1 MQKTKDR
8 IQSNAFSAV
17 FLSGNFKRD
26 DWYIDSG
33 ASVHLTANESWVM
46 NAKYEQNKEIVV
58 ANSEKASVLCC
69 GEVKIT
75 TTTDNHEYDIV
86 VKDVMCV
93 PSLTTNLL
101 SVSQLIKRGNS
112 VSFTEDGCLV
122 HNQKNDLVAT
132 AVMVNGVYRVN
143 LLKQECLA
151 ASVESVMIWHRR
163 LGHVNKDYLNQMPN
177 AVQGM
182 SLKEKADISKSSCT
196 TCCEG
201 KQCRLPFKSTGHQS
215 SNVLDIVHTDI
226 WTNGKCVS
234 WGSRYFLLFVDDY
247 SRMTFV
253 YFLKHKNEALKYF
266 KIFKAHVENQTK
278 RTIKVLRSDNG
289 LEYCN
294 KEFADYM
301 NKFGI
306 IHQKSNL
313 YTPQQNGLCERFNRT
328 IVEKA
333 RCLLFDANLSKEF
346 WAEATNTAVYLQNR
360 IVAATLDNK
369 TPFEL
374 WTGSKPDISH
384 IRIFGSTVMVHV
396 AKEKRRKWDKKAV
409 KCILMGYPDNIK
421 GYRVYNPETRNISTS
436 RDVIIIEK
444 ESKPEHFIEVQ
455 DQDID
460 SVGECKNPDDTEQQ
474 ETDSITNN
482 SESSVDS
489 FQDVNDETYVPTDY
503 EDSDSILKDDGNR
516 SPQCLNKRIRKV
528 PDRYGF
534 SNLCVDNET
543 YVDAAGLSLHD
554 ALNGPER
561 TQWESAMSEELQ
573 CFKDNDAWELS
584 DPPKD
589 GTVVQCK
596 WVLCK
601 KYDSENKVR
610 FRARLVAKGY
620 SQIEGVD
627 FTETFSPVVRHTT
640 LRLLFALSVQ
650 LGLSTTHLDVTTAF
664 LNGTLDKTIYMKI
677 PKGFSEK
684 TQNGQVLKLK
694 KAIYGLK
701 QSSRAWYKKVDECLL
716 NMGYVK
722 SKIEPCM
729 FTKMSQ
735 GQKTIVTLFVDDF
748 FVFSNDVK
756 ETNYLKHALA
766 SKFKIKDLGEIR
778 KCLGVNNY
786 GLKYSA
792 DGSSILEGFVDADW
806 GANTIDRRSYTG
818 VCFTLSGCVISW
830 ETRKQ
835 KTVALS
841 SSEAEYMAITEACK
855 EAVYLRNLQKLK
867 TQSEE
872 LIKTM
877 ALNFMNRNYVKQTPV
892 NQINPNQ
899 TEEHL
904 ELKRIH
910 LGKRH
915 KLLTYLYTCAAND
928 DNALAYC
935 LRKPH
940 VTRTLSSIDDCKT
953 NACILCRNNQ
963 NFFHGAATSR
973 QSFVMHSSCG
983 ASGGIKRWDFTRAA
997 SATNIPLQDVS
1008 MEEQDN
1014 SLTVHSLH
1022 SSATQISAEKKLY
1035 LDQLLSKAIFVT
1047 GSQFSIVEHP
1057 LWITFFN
1064 EIQPSYK
1071 LPTRKAIS
1079 TTHLEVIYN
1088 EMVKAITEELK
1099 STNDLHV
1106 QCDGWSN
1113 QRNEGIINFIIAKP
1127 EPFFVKSLNTLTNR
1141 HTSQYLSQEI
1151 IKVMEIY
1158 GGDKFVTLIGDNVNS
1173 IQKAFQ
1179 MVKNTYTHV
1188 LPLRC
1193 VAHTLNLLCE
1203 DCLKSEPVKAFISIA
1218 VETIKAIK
1226 RSQAMNVLLAQII
1239 KNKGSG
1245 ETLKLP
1251 GKTRWGSYC
1260 TALKRIRRI
1269 RRIRRIL
1276 KNSKVALQTL
1286 AVHEDAT
1293 ISEEIKSNILELNFW
1308 SMIEHCIKLLEPIT
1322 RKIFKLEGNGIHI
1335 NEVYMAFKDIKS
1347 TLNFVLPE
1355 ISILDEQHKQD
1366 IINNVIKRTDNC
1378 MKPIHYAAYMLDLK
1392 SQGIELDEEH
1402 EVDAMEYIHEVS
1414 QSLNIDVGLDSANY
1428 RAKEGLWDPRVAVR
1442 ILNAPCT
1449 SAATERSF
1457 STHAH
1462 IHSHK
1467 RNRLTTNRAAKVAY
1481 ISYNWNLLHKHK
1493 DEDNDED
1500 DEPLSSPK
1508 QLSSPITS
1516 PIYEEQPSRS
1526 SGNQKEMEFCDV
1538 LRIDCDNK
1546 SDDSD

>member
-1 MQKTKDR
+1 MSANYLINVPKLTGRDNYGEWCFAAENFLILEGMKHCVKPDAGVEVKTADDEKTKAKLIMTIDPSLYVHVKSVKSSKELWEKLKQLFDDSGFSRRISLLRNLISIRRENCSSMTSYVTQIIDTAQKLSGTGFEINDQWTGSLLLAGLPDRFSPMIMAIEHSGIPITADSIKTKLLDMDLASHSESEIEGAFAIRSNSSNLKFNRRPNKNLSMAGKSNIDNSNTGQVKTNVKQIQCYRCKQIGHYKNQCTNEKHSPMQKTKDR

-17 FLSGNFKRD
+17 FLSENFKRD

-46 NAKYEQNKEIVV
+46 NAKYEQNKEINV

-86 VKDVMCV
+86 MKDVMCV

-101 SVSQLIKRGNS
+101 SFSQLIKRDNS

-177 AVQGM
+177 AVQ
-182 SLKEKADISKSSCT
+182 EKT
-196 TCCEG
+196 
-201 KQCRLPFKSTGHQS
+201 
-215 SNVLDIVHTDI
+215 
-226 WTNGKCVS
+226 
-234 WGSRYFLLFVDDY
+234 
-247 SRMTFV
+247 
-253 YFLKHKNEALKYF
+253 
-266 KIFKAHVENQTK
+266 
-278 RTIKVLRSDNG
+278 
-289 LEYCN
+289 
-294 KEFADYM
+294 
-301 NKFGI
+301 
-306 IHQKSNL
+306 
-313 YTPQQNGLCERFNRT
+313 
-328 IVEKA
+328 

-360 IVAATLDNK
+360 IGAATLDNK

-384 IRIFGSTVMVHV
+384 IRIFDSTVMVHV

-503 EDSDSILKDDGNR
+503 KDSDSILKDDGNR

-596 WVLCK
+596 WVLRK

-664 LNGTLDKTIYMKI
+664 LNGTFNKTIYMKI

-766 SKFKIKDLGEIR
+766 K
-778 KCLGVNNY
+778 
-786 GLKYSA
+786 
-792 DGSSILEGFVDADW
+792 GFVDADW
-806 GANTIDRRSYTG
+806 GTNTIDRRSYTG

-855 EAVYLRNLQKLK
+855 EAVYLRNLQMSGPPPLH
-867 TQSEE
+867 
-872 LIKTM
+872 
-877 ALNFMNRNYVKQTPV
+877 NFSTLPSSHYPLHHPIPLSIRYPIPIQEVS
-892 NQINPNQ
+892 
-899 TEEHL
+899 
-904 ELKRIH
+904 
-910 LGKRH
+910 
-915 KLLTYLYTCAAND
+915 
-928 DNALAYC
+928 NALVTPPE
-935 LRKPH
+935 LRVCIDGVDH
-940 VTRTLSSIDDCKT
+940 LLSS
-953 NACILCRNNQ
+953 
-963 NFFHGAATSR
+963 G
-973 QSFVMHSSCG
+973 
-983 ASGGIKRWDFTRAA
+983 
-997 SATNIPLQDVS
+997 
-1008 MEEQDN
+1008 
-1014 SLTVHSLH
+1014 
-1022 SSATQISAEKKLY
+1022 
-1035 LDQLLSKAIFVT
+1035 
-1047 GSQFSIVEHP
+1047 
-1057 LWITFFN
+1057 
-1064 EIQPSYK
+1064 
-1071 LPTRKAIS
+1071 
-1079 TTHLEVIYN
+1079 
-1088 EMVKAITEELK
+1088 
-1099 STNDLHV
+1099 
-1106 QCDGWSN
+1106 
-1113 QRNEGIINFIIAKP
+1113 
-1127 EPFFVKSLNTLTNR
+1127 
-1141 HTSQYLSQEI
+1141 
-1151 IKVMEIY
+1151 
-1158 GGDKFVTLIGDNVNS
+1158 
-1173 IQKAFQ
+1173 
-1179 MVKNTYTHV
+1179 V
-1188 LPLRC
+1188 LVCP
-1193 VAHTLNLLCE
+1193 
-1203 DCLKSEPVKAFISIA
+1203 
-1218 VETIKAIK
+1218 
-1226 RSQAMNVLLAQII
+1226 
-1239 KNKGSG
+1239 
-1245 ETLKLP
+1245 
-1251 GKTRWGSYC
+1251 
-1260 TALKRIRRI
+1260 
-1269 RRIRRIL
+1269 
-1276 KNSKVALQTL
+1276 
-1286 AVHEDAT
+1286 
-1293 ISEEIKSNILELNFW
+1293 
-1308 SMIEHCIKLLEPIT
+1308 
-1322 RKIFKLEGNGIHI
+1322 
-1335 NEVYMAFKDIKS
+1335 
-1347 TLNFVLPE
+1347 
-1355 ISILDEQHKQD
+1355 
-1366 IINNVIKRTDNC
+1366 
-1378 MKPIHYAAYMLDLK
+1378 
-1392 SQGIELDEEH
+1392 
-1402 EVDAMEYIHEVS
+1402 
-1414 QSLNIDVGLDSANY
+1414 
-1428 RAKEGLWDPRVAVR
+1428 
-1442 ILNAPCT
+1442 
-1449 SAATERSF
+1449 
-1457 STHAH
+1457 
-1462 IHSHK
+1462 
-1467 RNRLTTNRAAKVAY
+1467 
-1481 ISYNWNLLHKHK
+1481 
-1493 DEDNDED
+1493 
-1500 DEPLSSPK
+1500 
-1508 QLSSPITS
+1508 
-1516 PIYEEQPSRS
+1516 
-1526 SGNQKEMEFCDV
+1526 
-1538 LRIDCDNK
+1538 
-1546 SDDSD
+1546 